1 VIGILNT
8 HPFPSR
14 ELFALANFCRE
25 IPQKAIASSLSPMNS
40 PTLKVSSTNRRV
52 GEMSEIKL
60 RAIAQI
66 AKLTRELKK
75 A

>member
-1 VIGILNT
+1 
-8 HPFPSR
+8 
-14 ELFALANFCRE
+14 
-25 IPQKAIASSLSPMNS
+25 MNS